1 MAQTMRGARQIL
13 NELQGITREIGDASD
28 LDRKQVIFD
37 PQGAYEALQLINELA
52 AQLRGIVVNDLP
64 PMLERAASNREAA
77 SVPDRVATL
86 ESQVAELRQ
95 MIEGR
100 SLRLVE
106 PPRTGTKD

>member
-1 MAQTMRGARQIL
+1 
-13 NELQGITREIGDASD
+13 
-28 LDRKQVIFD
+28 
-37 PQGAYEALQLINELA
+37 
-52 AQLRGIVVNDLP
+52 
-64 PMLERAASNREAA
+64 MLERAASNREAA